1 MSTERTLSAE
11 DSPPFRHRE
20 PGAGDAGSPGS
31 PRRRIAKPWRGR
43 IALIFFGVA
52 LVWFCLDM
60 LTKGVING
68 AYAQGDVITGPL
80 LGLVR
85 LRLIYN
91 TGAAWGMFGDAT
103 VLLGVLSLV
112 VCLVLA
118 VYLFFLSPRPNVLET
133 VGVALVVAG
142 GLGNAIDR
150 FTLGYVVDFIEPVF
164 IDFPVF
170 NVADI
175 GVTCGFVLFVLGIF
189 LAYRH
194 ADAQSSLE
202 AAAPA
207 APDGADADKV
217 DEKACVRPSAAV
229 AGVLAEK
236 GAAVALQ
243 DDRERGDR

>member
-1 MSTERTLSAE
+1 MSTERTLSSE

-20 PGAGDAGSPGS
+20 SGAGDAGSPGS
-31 PRRRIAKPWRGR
+31 PQRRIAKPWRGR
-43 IALIFFGVA
+43 IALVFFGVA
-52 LVWFCLDM
+52 LVWLCLDM
-60 LTKGVING
+60 LSKGIINA
-68 AYAQGDVITGPL
+68 AYAQGDVITGPI

-118 VYLFFLSPRPNVLET
+118 AYLFFLSPRPNVLET

-164 IDFPVF
+164 INFPVF
-170 NVADI
+170 NVADV

-194 ADAQSSLE
+194 VGAQSSLE
-202 AAAPA
+202 AATPA

-217 DEKACVRPSAAV
+217 DEKACVRPSAA

-236 GAAVALQ
+236 GAVVALQ
-243 DDRERGDR
+243 DDRERDDR